1 MRALQ
6 NDLIL
11 RWKTIKNIFGQWKM
25 SGSSG
30 TTYKVTKR
38 RRQSWGTSNGETPSA
53 DFISENLSFQESSH
67 DYLWKS
73 IGLLLSQWNMPGS
86 SGTTHKVI
94 GRRQQS
100 WRSLN
105 WVIGE
110 KQSYQLSLQLSSL
123 TKWETPESPKDDL
136 KKTAVFMH
144 LKRSNWTWLL

>member
-1 MRALQ
+1 M
-6 NDLIL
+6 
-11 RWKTIKNIFGQWKM
+11 T
-25 SGSSG
+25 
-30 TTYKVTKR
+30 
-38 RRQSWGTSNGETPSA
+38 
-53 DFISENLSFQESSH
+53 
-67 DYLWKS
+67 DYLWKIPCLPNGRCQEAQEPPTRWLKGDGS
-73 IGLLLSQWNMPGS
+73 LEALQMEKLPAQILFRRIQVFRNPLMTICGNPLDYLLSQWNMSGS